1 MRFQQPSA
9 SIFTIN
15 EALSCNIIMQILNKW
30 VGNRNHHDLRSLGRN
45 GATAVVALSSEKC
58 HIKK

>member
-15 EALSCNIIMQILNKW
+15 EASSCNIIMQILNKW

-45 GATAVVALSSEKC
+45 GATAVVALC
-58 HIKK
+58 HI

>member
-1 MRFQQPSA
+1 MRFQQPRA

-30 VGNRNHHDLRSLGRN
+30 IGNRNHHDLRSLGN

-58 HIKK
+58 HI